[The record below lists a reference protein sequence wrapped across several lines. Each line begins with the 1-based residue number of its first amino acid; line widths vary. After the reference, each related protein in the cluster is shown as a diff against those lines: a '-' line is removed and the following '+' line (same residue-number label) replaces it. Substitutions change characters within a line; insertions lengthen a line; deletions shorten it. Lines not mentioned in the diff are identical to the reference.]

1 MKPKNCIYPDC
12 LNCVLS
18 DCSYNELEQSDI
30 VQQNKSDKEIAFE
43 NKLEQLE
50 PKQRAKV
57 IYGRMYEQS
66 EKGKARRR
74 RYNQSEAH
82 RIAQKKY
89 FQTEKGKAAQKR
101 YKQSEKGKAAE
112 QRKNIKRI
120 ETGKNAIYCKRYRE
134 KKKREAMLNEQVGT
148 AKISRTDD
156 ESSVK

>member
-12 LNCVLS
+12 FNCTLD
-18 DCSYNELEQSDI
+18 DCLYNTLEQPDI
-30 VQQNKSDKEIAFE
+30 VQQNKLDKEIAFR

-50 PKQRAKV
+50 PKQRAKA
-57 IYGRMYEQS
+57 IYDRMYEQS

-74 RYNQSEAH
+74 RYNQSEEH
-82 RIAQKKY
+82 KISQKKY

-101 YKQSEKGKAAE
+101 IEA
-112 QRKNIKRI
+112 KRI

-148 AKISRTDD
+148 TKISRTND
-156 ESSVK
+156 ESSIKQAEE

>member
-12 LNCVLS
+12 LNCALD
-18 DCSYNELEQSDI
+18 DCSYNTLEQPDI
-30 VQQNKSDKEIAFE
+30 IQQNKLDKEIAFK

-50 PKQRAKV
+50 PRQRVKV
-57 IYGRMYEQS
+57 IYDRMYEQT

-82 RIAQKKY
+82 RISQKKY
-89 FQTEKGKAAQKR
+89 SQTKKGKTAQKR
-101 YKQSEKGKAAE
+101 YKQSEKGKAA
-112 QRKNIKRI
+112 QKRTEAKRV

-134 KKKREAMLNEQVGT
+134 KKKREAMLNEQVET
-148 AKISRTDD
+148 AKISGTND

>member
-12 LNCVLS
+12 LNCALD
-18 DCSYNELEQSDI
+18 DCSYNTLEQLDI
-30 VQQNKSDKEIAFE
+30 IQQNKLDKEIAFR

-50 PKQRAKV
+50 PRRRAKA
-57 IYGRMYEQS
+57 IYDRMYEQT

-82 RIAQKKY
+82 RISQKKY
-89 FQTEKGKAAQKR
+89 SQTEKGKTVQKR
-101 YKQSEKGKAAE
+101 YKQSEKGKAA
-112 QRKNIKRI
+112 QKRTEAKRV

-148 AKISRTDD
+148 TKISRTND

>member
-74 RYNQSEAH
+74 RYNRSEAH

-120 ETGKNAIYCKRYRE
+120 EAGKNAIYCKRYRE
-134 KKKREAMLNEQVGT
+134 KKKREAILNE
-148 AKISRTDD
+148 
-156 ESSVK
+156 

>member
-12 LNCVLS
+12 FNCTLD
-18 DCSYNELEQSDI
+18 DCLYNTLEQPDI
-30 VQQNKSDKEIAFE
+30 VQQNKLDKEIAFR

-57 IYGRMYEQS
+57 IYDRMYEQS

-74 RYNQSEAH
+74 RYNQSEEH
-82 RIAQKKY
+82 KISQKKY

-101 YKQSEKGKAAE
+101 IEA
-112 QRKNIKRI
+112 KRI

-148 AKISRTDD
+148 TKISGTND
-156 ESSVK
+156 ESSTKQAEE

>member
-18 DCSYNELEQSDI
+18 DCSYDELEQADI
-30 VQQNKSDKEIAFE
+30 VQQNKSDNEIAFE

-57 IYGRMYEQS
+57 IYDRLYEQS

-89 FQTEKGKAAQKR
+89 FQTEKGKATQKRYRQTEKGRAAQKR
-101 YKQSEKGKAAE
+101 RDA
-112 QRKNIKRI
+112 RRI
-120 ETGKNAIYCKRYRE
+120 ENGKNAIYCKRYRE
-134 KKKREAMLNEQVGT
+134 KKKREAILDEQIGT
-148 AKISRTDD
+148 TKISRAND

>member
-12 LNCVLS
+12 LNCTLD
-18 DCSYNELEQSDI
+18 DCLYNTLEQPDI
-30 VQQNKSDKEIAFE
+30 VQQNKLDKEIAFR

-50 PKQRAKV
+50 PKQRAKA
-57 IYGRMYEQS
+57 IYDRMYEQS

-74 RYNQSEAH
+74 RYNQSEEH
-82 RIAQKKY
+82 KISQKKY

-101 YKQSEKGKAAE
+101 IEA
-112 QRKNIKRI
+112 KRI

-148 AKISRTDD
+148 TKISRTND
-156 ESSVK
+156 ESSIK